1 MVSKQLHIIM
11 PVKDSIEIAERAIRA
26 IVASGHT
33 VCVYDDNSLQENAER
48 LDQIAKEK
56 SIQVV
61 HISDLTDHPSPNYR
75 LVLQMAQEEA
85 LDKGKHLVI
94 VESDVIIQPDTLNRM
109 LAKVEEGVGMVA
121 AVTIDEN
128 GEYKQIYRKYNEVYK
143 SKSPDELGKEIEF
156 SSVFPDV
163 EELVEEVS
171 TEDDAPVEVIYR
183 CKKCGQILSAD
194 AKDCWKCSSKE
205 IEQVV
210 EEETKEL
217 KNTNNTKSI
226 LVEELI
232 YEWIEYSFLHSK
244 MQYLCYCLL
253 IYR

>member
-1 MVSKQLHIIM
+1 MQASDLHIIM

-128 GEYKQIYRKYNEVYK
+128 GEYNFPYHYLRRLRYRIINRQTIATKKRFSFCCTLLTNELLHKADFQQLDPTKNWYDVTISHWSLALGLRNLLMLDNPVLHFPHASRPWKRLKY
-143 SKSPDELGKEIEF
+143 
-156 SSVFPDV
+156 
-163 EELVEEVS
+163 
-171 TEDDAPVEVIYR
+171 
-183 CKKCGQILSAD
+183 
-194 AKDCWKCSSKE
+194 
-205 IEQVV
+205 
-210 EEETKEL
+210 
-217 KNTNNTKSI
+217 TNP
-226 LVEELI
+226 
-232 YEWIEYSFLHSK
+232 
-244 MQYLCYCLL
+244 LL
-253 IYR
+253 YYWRKITQKRDRI